1 MEAKLKDFVEY
12 VDVILA
18 SENKDVNA
26 IKNAA
31 QMFLEFQKK
40 SEVINSDFI
49 SLAQAIL
56 DEIQED
62 NLASFCTGLHLGI
75 ILGKYSKKIAI
86 ENVSL

>member
-1 MEAKLKDFVEY
+1 MDSKLKDFAEY
-12 VDVILA
+12 VDVILS

-31 QMFLEFQKK
+31 QMFVEFQKK
-40 SEVINSDFI
+40 SEVINSDFV
-49 SLAQAIL
+49 SLSEAIL
-56 DEIQED
+56 EEMQED
-62 NLASFCTGLHLGI
+62 NLSTFCTGLHLGI